1 MFEKKIPLSGI
12 YIKVQ
17 GLGFRVWGF
26 MSPFKRVSEYRL
38 STIQILLH
46 SNAPHIA
53 WRSTAVSCVPLL
65 CIVLHGLPPQYFRC
79 RRWPYVIF
87 LVWFLYVVTTFYD
100 MHVPYIYVYV
110 RTEQHIVSHASHHS
124 KFHHLNPKPQS
135 L

>member
-1 MFEKKIPLSGI
+1 MFEKKSHF
-12 YIKVQ
+12 
-17 GLGFRVWGF
+17 LGSTLRCRVWGLGCGV
-26 MSPFKRVSEYRL
+26 SCHLLRVSEYRL